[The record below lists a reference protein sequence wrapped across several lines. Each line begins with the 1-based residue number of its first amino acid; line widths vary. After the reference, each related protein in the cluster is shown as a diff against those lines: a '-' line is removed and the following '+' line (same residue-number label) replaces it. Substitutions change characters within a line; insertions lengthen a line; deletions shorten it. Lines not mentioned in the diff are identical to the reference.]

1 MKNNSINIENFGQ
14 YVEQKINDRLFVSN
28 IFKIFKKEQNNSKN
42 SIPYKNIMYCRRM
55 GNTITVVFLCL
66 SAILCQ
72 RIFILSLGQLLLVAF
87 LYLTQMFQHALLFR
101 RSVLFFSGG
110 CRFSAGLAFPLGKV
124 TFIRF
129 LVLEQFSGYVKKIEL
144 RV

>member
-28 IFKIFKKEQNNSKN
+28 IFKIFEKEQNNSKN
-42 SIPYKNIMYCRRM
+42 SISYKNIMYCRRM
-55 GNTITVVFLCL
+55 GNTVTVVFLCL
-66 SAILCQ
+66 WAILCQ
-72 RIFILSLGQLLLVAF
+72 RIFIVSLGRLLLVAF

-101 RSVLFFSGG
+101 RSVLFFSGS
-110 CRFSAGLAFPLGKV
+110 CRFPAGLAFLLGKV

-129 LVLEQFSGYVKKIEL
+129 LVLEQFSGHVKKIEL